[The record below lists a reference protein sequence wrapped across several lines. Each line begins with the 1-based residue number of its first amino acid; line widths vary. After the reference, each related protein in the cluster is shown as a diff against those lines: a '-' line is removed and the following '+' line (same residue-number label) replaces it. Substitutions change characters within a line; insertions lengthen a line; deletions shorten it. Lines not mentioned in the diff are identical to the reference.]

1 MTNKDKNKLFGIIMT
16 VVFHTIVIILLFTLC
31 FRTPLP
37 LPGEAGVEVN
47 LGMYAQGMG
56 KESKPNIAPA
66 PKPVPAPKVEEQT
79 PQPTEDDIVSE
90 DEETPAIEPE
100 KEDVKEEKE
109 DVKKTE
115 EIVEQEEIVEEQP
128 EEKVEEKPVINQ
140 RAMFQ
145 APKNNN
151 ESSSEGN
158 TQKEGIQGNP
168 NGLKDIDRYE
178 GNGGSGGGPAYD
190 LGGRGAK
197 SISSP
202 SRDIS
207 EEGKVVVDIWVD
219 KEGRVQRTEI
229 GKGTTVTNT
238 SMRNSALEA
247 ARNSIFNRDENAA
260 ELQKGTI
267 TYTFILRQ

>member
-1 MTNKDKNKLFGIIMT
+1 MTNKNKNKLFGIIMT
-16 VVFHTIVIILLFTLC
+16 VVFHATAIILLVTLC

-56 KESKPNIAPA
+56 VQNKPNAAPISKPLPTT
-66 PKPVPAPKVEEQT
+66 PKVEEQPT
-79 PQPTEDDIVSE
+79 QPTDDILNE
-90 DEETPAIEPE
+90 DEEVPKIEPE
-100 KEDVKEEKE
+100 KEEIKEEIKE
-109 DVKKTE
+109 TTE
-115 EIVEQEEIVEEQP
+115 TNETIEQEEII
-128 EEKVEEKPVINQ
+128 EEKPEDIIEEKPVVNQ

-145 APKNNN
+145 APKNDN

-178 GNGGSGGGPAYD
+178 GNGGSGEGPAYD

-202 SRDIS
+202 SKDFS
-207 EEGKVVVDIWVD
+207 EEGKVVVVIWVD
-219 KEGRVQRTEI
+219 KEGCVQRTEI
-229 GKGTTVTNT
+229 GKGTTITNV
-238 SMRNSALEA
+238 SMRNSAIEA
-247 ARNSIFNRDENAA
+247 AKNSLFNKDENAA
-260 ELQKGTI
+260 DLQKGTI
-267 TYTFILRQ
+267 TYTFIIRQ

>member
-1 MTNKDKNKLFGIIMT
+1 MTNKNKHKLFGIVMT
-16 VVFHTIVIILLFTLC
+16 IAFHAIALILLFTLC

-47 LGMYAQGMG
+47 LGMYAQAMRQANNESTSQQVNETPQQQV
-56 KESKPNIAPA
+56 KETLTED
-66 PKPVPAPKVEEQT
+66 VEE
-79 PQPTEDDIVSE
+79 DIVSE
-90 DEETPAIEPE
+90 DEEAPSIEDKPKEIEDIRESE
-100 KEDVKEEKE
+100 KV
-109 DVKKTE
+109 
-115 EIVEQEEIVEEQP
+115 EEIVEE
-128 EEKVEEKPVINQ
+128 KPIVNQ

-145 APKNNN
+145 APKDKQNTT
-151 ESSSEGN
+151 SEGN
-158 TQKEGIQGNP
+158 EPEGIGEQGSP

-202 SRDIS
+202 SKDFS

-229 GKGTTVTNT
+229 GKGTTITNS
-238 SMRNSALEA
+238 SMRASALQA
-247 ARNSIFNRDENAA
+247 AKSSIFNKDENAA

-267 TYTFILRQ
+267 TYTFIIRQ